1 MSEVIVVGAGLA
13 GLTAAIH
20 CARAG
25 HDVRVL
31 ERYDSIGGS
40 KETHP
45 AVDSTPM
52 RPEKLG
58 PWLGFELKPP
68 YVTPQPTMKLWNYGK
83 PFQWN
88 GGDLHLHN
96 LERGRRSGSIETYLY
111 GLALDAGVKLEF
123 NQLMRSQ
130 GDFAQLPPGSIIATG
145 LTLEAYHALN
155 RPCEN
160 GFAYVGNARYDGP
173 QLFVA
178 WVDDYSHGYNYLASS
193 NGVCFAMGFDM
204 KPLSKDMLERW
215 KEQLHRDEGIE
226 IAGMYEH
233 QGATGTKAF
242 NGPQLFHGDK
252 ILAGTLAG
260 MQDPFAQFGVHSSL
274 VSGKIA
280 GIAVDDKRKAYD
292 LFKRMS
298 FFYKYS
304 WMAKK
309 VFDLQPHVVKKTS
322 LNIAM
327 PLVVNFSKPLRPF
340 IEMALNTVP
349 GFQRV

>member
-31 ERYDSIGGS
+31 ERYDSIGGA

-45 AVDSTPM
+45 SVDSTPM

-68 YVTPQPTMKLWNYGK
+68 YVTPQPTMKFWNYGK
-83 PFQWN
+83 PYQWS
-88 GGDLHLHN
+88 GHDMHLHN
-96 LERGRRSGSIETYLY
+96 IERGSRSTSIETYLY
-111 GLALDAGVKLEF
+111 GLALEAGVKFEF
-123 NQLMRSQ
+123 NHILKSQ
-130 GDFAQLPPGSIIATG
+130 GDFADLPPYSIIATG
-145 LTLEAYHALN
+145 LTLEAYEALH
-155 RPCEN
+155 RPYES
-160 GFAYVGNARYDGP
+160 GFAYIGNTRYDGP
-173 QLFVA
+173 QIFVA
-178 WVDDYSHGYNYLASS
+178 WADDYSKGYNYAASS
-193 NGVCFAMGFDM
+193 NGICFAMGFDM
-204 KPLSKDMLERW
+204 KPIGKDMLKRW
-215 KEQLHRDEGIE
+215 QEQLYRDEGLE
-226 IAGMYEH
+226 FATMHEH

-242 NGPQLFHGDK
+242 NGPQLFHGNK

-280 GIAVDDKRKAYD
+280 GITIDDKREGYD

-298 FFYKYS
+298 FFYRYS

-309 VFDLQPHVVKKTS
+309 VFDLQPHAVKRAG
-322 LNIAM
+322 LNAAF
-327 PLVVNFSKPLRPF
+327 PLVVNYTKPLKPF
-340 IEMALNTVP
+340 IEIALNTVP
-349 GFQRV
+349 GFQRI